1 MTDAIIT
8 HTLAGVEPGSETC
21 GACKKVVIH
30 AERTWECG
38 EFQKSLTNKDMGRY
52 LAPKRCS
59 DCLAAEQRF
68 TDQPPTEPGWYWARL
83 RRTGKWRIVEVTMVF
98 GELRAYSVV
107 GKYGRSLTHFDSW
120 STRLTMPGGE

>member
-1 MTDAIIT
+1 MTDATIT
-8 HTLAGVEPGSETC
+8 HTLTGVPAGSETC
-21 GACKKVVIH
+21 GGCQHRINAHCSLFDRHITSDF
-30 AERTWECG
+30 ERCG
-38 EFQKSLTNKDMGRY
+38 RFYPTVYYRL
-52 LAPKRCS
+52 P

-68 TDQPPTEPGWYWARL
+68 TDQPPTEPGWYKARL

>member
-1 MTDAIIT
+1 MQSMTDTAIIR
-8 HTLAGVEPGSETC
+8 LDLGIPAGSPM
-21 GACKKVVIH
+21 
-30 AERTWECG
+30 CG
-38 EFQKSLTNKDMGRY
+38 ECEQFRVNDAPRKLYECFIFGR
-52 LAPKRCS
+52 LERDES
-59 DCLAAEQRF
+59 RLRHVDCLAAEQRF
-68 TDQPPTEPGWYWARL
+68 SPDPPTEEGWYWARL